1 MTEFVFGPYRLEVDV
16 EATRAWYDRYGD
28 ATGGCDCAYCRNY
41 AAAVGTLPP
50 EVETFLEPLGLSLHR
65 PGDIGEYGPRLG
77 GRWYQPVWHIA
88 GRLLETGEGEL
99 PIAPGVSA
107 GFAAE
112 MGPFLRDFP
121 EPCFQCWISM
131 TLPWV
136 LEEPADE
143 APDDS
148 DNEAKTLDRRTEP

>member
-1 MTEFVFGPYRLEVDV
+1 MMEFVCGPYRLEVDV
-16 EATRAWYDRYGD
+16 EATRRWYDTCGD
-28 ATGGCDCAYCRNY
+28 ETGGCDCAYCRNF
-41 AAAVGTLPP
+41 AAAVGTLPT
-50 EVETFLEPLGLSLHR
+50 EAEAFLEPLGLSLRR

-136 LEEPADE
+136 LEEKNPYLY
-143 APDDS
+143 
-148 DNEAKTLDRRTEP
+148 K

>member
-1 MTEFVFGPYRLEVDV
+1 MLDTSIGKYHIQVDAA
-16 EATRAWYDRYGD
+16 ATRAWYDRFGD
-28 ATGGCDCAYCRNY
+28 ATGGCDCAYCRNF
-41 AAAVGTLPP
+41 AAAVATLPP
-50 EVETFLEPLGLSLHR
+50 EVEAFLESLGLSLHR

-136 LEEPADE
+136 LEELAEEDPGDR
-143 APDDS
+143 DG
-148 DNEAKTLDRRTEP
+148 EAKTLDRRTEP